1 MLVLLNTEDTYS
13 MCSLQL
19 CHYVK
24 IHYSTQSIS
33 NTVCICTST
42 QVNSHLLTTVYTTH
56 VHNVTDMTC
65 TLVS

>member
-33 NTVCICTST
+33 NI
-42 QVNSHLLTTVYTTH
+42 LYAL
-56 VHNVTDMTC
+56 VHK
-65 TLVS
+65 

>member
-19 CHYVK
+19 HHYVK

-33 NTVCICTST
+33 NIACAL
-42 QVNSHLLTTVYTTH
+42 VN
-56 VHNVTDMTC
+56 N
-65 TLVS
+65 